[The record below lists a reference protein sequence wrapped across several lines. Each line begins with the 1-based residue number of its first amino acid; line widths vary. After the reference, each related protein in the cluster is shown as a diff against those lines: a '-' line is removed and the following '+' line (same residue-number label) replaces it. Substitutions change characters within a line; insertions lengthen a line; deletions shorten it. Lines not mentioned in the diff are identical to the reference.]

1 MDENIFFQLSEKNK
15 ETDMNNDFDIN
26 KLVDELDNII
36 IQESIDKSD
45 VEKYSHWEFNYYDYE
60 LNCTIKQLLL
70 ICDYYDITKKFQL
83 NKKSKDIIIS
93 KLVDFENDPENNII
107 VVDRKKYWFY
117 MTELKRDKFMKKYI
131 LWNI

>member
-15 ETDMNNDFDIN
+15 ETDTNNDFDIN

-36 IQESIDKSD
+36 IQESIDKSEI
-45 VEKYSHWEFNYYDYE
+45 EKYCNWEFNYYDYE

>member
-1 MDENIFFQLSEKNK
+1 MVENIFFQLSEKNK
-15 ETDMNNDFDIN
+15 ETDTNNDFDIN
-26 KLVDELDNII
+26 KLVHELDNII
-36 IQESIDKSD
+36 IQESIDKSEI
-45 VEKYSHWEFNYYDYE
+45 EKYCNWELNYYDYE
-60 LNCTIKQLLL
+60 FNCTIKQLLM